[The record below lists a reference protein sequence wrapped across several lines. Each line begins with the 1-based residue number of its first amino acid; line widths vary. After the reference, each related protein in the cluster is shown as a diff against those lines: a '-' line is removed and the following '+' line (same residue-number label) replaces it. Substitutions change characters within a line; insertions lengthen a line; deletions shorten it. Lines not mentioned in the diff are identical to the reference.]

1 MRYHVAI
8 NVAVNVVINKVFRRR
23 KSEID
28 FVKA

>member
-8 NVAVNVVINKVFRRR
+8 NVAVNVVINKAFRRR

-28 FVKA
+28 FAKA

>member
-8 NVAVNVVINKVFRRR
+8 NVVVNVVINKVFRRR